1 MSSLF
6 PENPIEA
13 YGAATAAL
21 ARADERVAMC
31 ANPRALLA
39 RLRRSEQQALAL
51 LEGEDILHDRLAL
64 EYGASPRAWRR
75 WPHAFVQVYA
85 RALPAGPQPSADTVC
100 RWLQPRVSRAG
111 RAPEREHIEI
121 YEDRL
126 NAWERRCAAARTQ
139 PPLLAAA
146 DIAGTFARIAPLS
159 RGNGVIA
166 VMLGDRCT
174 APAQRFSAGGIAALG
189 LQRRQIA
196 WAGFCADRDDD
207 DADDLS
213 ADGMAARR
221 RHAWLAALAAGGDA
235 VVALARAVEHWSRVV
250 DEACAT
256 KRSSSRL
263 RRVAELAAD
272 YPSLT
277 PSRLAPMLGITR
289 QGATLLLEQARNH
302 RIVREVTHGN
312 AFRRYVAAIEPAN
325 AQISTELTEH
335 VDFWRKFEVPGNGP

>member
-1 MSSLF
+1 MSSQF
-6 PENPIEA
+6 PENPLEA

-51 LEGEDILHDRLAL
+51 LEGEDILHDQLAL

-85 RALPAGPQPSADTVC
+85 RPLPAGRQPSADVVR
-100 RWLQPRVSRAG
+100 RWLHHRAARTG
-111 RAPEREHIEI
+111 PAPERTRIEI

-126 NAWERRCAAARTQ
+126 NAWERRCAAAHAQ
-139 PPLLAAA
+139 PPLHAAA
-146 DIAGTFARIAPLS
+146 DFAGTFARIAPLS
-159 RGNGVIA
+159 RGNAVIA

-196 WAGFCADRDDD
+196 WAGLSADRDDD
-207 DADDLS
+207 EADDLS
-213 ADGMAARR
+213 PAGLAARR

-235 VVALARAVEHWSRVV
+235 VVALARAVEHWSLVV
-250 DEACAT
+250 EEACAT
-256 KRSSSRL
+256 RRSSSRL
-263 RRVAELAAD
+263 RRVAELAAE

-277 PSRLAPMLGITR
+277 PSRLAPMLGMTR
-289 QGATLLLEQARNH
+289 QGATLLLEEARKC
-302 RIVREVTHGN
+302 RIVHEITHGN
-312 AFRRYVAAIEPAN
+312 AFRRYSAAIDPAN
-325 AQISTELTEH
+325 AQISMEMT
-335 VDFWRKFEVPGNGP
+335 